1 MKHININSSSILAF
15 LRAEAHDNDRR
26 VTNPKEKKKIYV
38 YFFYCFQ
45 KCMNLGKRLDA

>member
-26 VTNPKEKKKIYV
+26 VTNPKEKKKFMYIFSIV
-38 YFFYCFQ
+38 F
-45 KCMNLGKRLDA
+45 KNA

>member
-26 VTNPKEKKKIYV
+26 VTNPEEKKNFMYI
-38 YFFYCFQ
+38 FFYCFQ